1 MRTKNFQ
8 LKKCFLTISVHSLNK
23 MFKLIELMKKKRWYV
38 STIEK
43 KRNILNKT
51 KSAKNKTSR
60 NKLIVD

>member
-8 LKKCFLTISVHSLNK
+8 LKKCILTISVHSLNK

-43 KRNILNKT
+43 KEIYWIKQKVQKT
-51 KSAKNKTSR
+51 KQVEIS
-60 NKLIVD
+60 